1 MTFFLVLLKYLRLA
15 PEIAFDRR
23 GNYNKKSGG
32 EVRRAADAGGPRV
45 ALRGAFLFVLLIL
58 NKNKYRFRSTCI
70 VRFAGIMVWLAD
82 VSFGGSRFTILNTRF
97 GNSVP

>member
-1 MTFFLVLLKYLRLA
+1 MIIIIYLLKYLRLA

-45 ALRGAFLFVLLIL
+45 ALRGAFLFLVFVFDSQCA
-58 NKNKYRFRSTCI
+58 YTF
-70 VRFAGIMVWLAD
+70 VH
-82 VSFGGSRFTILNTRF
+82 
-97 GNSVP
+97 

>member
-1 MTFFLVLLKYLRLA
+1 MSFSCVLRNAKCVFFSFLYAIFRLKYLRLA

-45 ALRGAFLFVLLIL
+45 ALRGAFWFLVFVFDSQCA
-58 NKNKYRFRSTCI
+58 YTF
-70 VRFAGIMVWLAD
+70 VH
-82 VSFGGSRFTILNTRF
+82 
-97 GNSVP
+97 